1 MLYRIDSVVCVFW
14 LICISACQ
22 FSGPRYRVVESD
34 FMEFE
39 DLFTPIDTIRFDA
52 SVPIGRFTFLDQS
65 DQGEFLVTDFPMVQ
79 LHIFTASGR
88 HVRTFE
94 ASGCNLEDSKL
105 PLSARFLKGGG
116 MIITTYRGVYAFNA
130 DGSCKQQLLEIP
142 PDYPSFCE
150 RQDTVYF
157 INHKRRIP
165 QIYAYSLES
174 GIVRDYDL
182 RKPRFPISTAA
193 GVGDMGHIRRQIACF
208 DHGIFYRYAE
218 SSDGELLWPGSDPVL
233 FQPISYRPP
242 ERDATSRKR
251 DRFRSQLQELARE
264 FTYSNEIFE
273 LDQNHRMVTFG
284 HPTGVN
290 IMNIVNMDTETG
302 ISTTDDQS
310 MEIVLT
316 KKGLMYTL
324 GDREL
329 LPSGETGNGTLEVW
343 QFHPFESSRSE
354 TRR

>member
-1 MLYRIDSVVCVFW
+1 MLYRVGSVACVFW
-14 LICISACQ
+14 LVCVSACQ

-34 FMEFE
+34 AMEFE

-65 DQGEFLVTDFPMVQ
+65 DRGEFLVTDFPMGV

-88 HVRTFE
+88 HVRTFKTLQCNPE
-94 ASGCNLEDSKL
+94 ESGLS
-105 PLSARFLKGGG
+105 LSARFLKGGG
-116 MIITTYRGVYAFNA
+116 MIVTTYRGVYAFNA
-130 DGSCKQQLLEIP
+130 DGSCKQQLLEVP
-142 PDYPSFCE
+142 SDYPSFCE
-150 RQDTVYF
+150 RQDTIYF

-174 GIVRDYDL
+174 GIVQDYNL

-193 GVGDMGHIRRQIACF
+193 GIGDMGYTRRQIACF

-218 SSDGELLWPGSDPVL
+218 SSDGEPLRPGSDPVL
-233 FQPISYRPP
+233 FQPRSYRPP
-242 ERDATSRKR
+242 ERDATARNQNQ
-251 DRFRSQLQELARE
+251 FRSQLQELARE
-264 FTYSNEIFE
+264 FTYSNGSFE
-273 LDQNHRMVTFG
+273 LDQSHRMVTFEDS
-284 HPTGVN
+284 TGVN
-290 IMNIVNMDTETG
+290 MNIVNMDTEIG

-310 MEIVLT
+310 LDIVLT

-329 LPSGETGNGTLEVW
+329 LPSGETGNRTLEVW
-343 QFHPFESSRSE
+343 QFHPFESSHSE